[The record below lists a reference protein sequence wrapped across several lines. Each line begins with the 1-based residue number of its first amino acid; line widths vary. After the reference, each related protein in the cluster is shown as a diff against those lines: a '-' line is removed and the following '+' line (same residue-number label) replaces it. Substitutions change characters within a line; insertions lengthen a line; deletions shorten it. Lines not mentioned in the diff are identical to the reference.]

1 MPLWMALM
9 LHKRRKCR
17 INPPEWLA
25 VAQLEGVHSPV
36 NVLHN
41 PFTKDRLPG
50 AHSYAGVLEDERNR
64 PETFQELPLHY
75 MEIAHLLFTYAKDSF
90 GADLVQVTL
99 TRMLQKL
106 SQVSASRGM
115 RQNAS
120 HGIPIF

>member
-17 INPPEWLA
+17 INPPDWLA
-25 VAQLEGVHSPV
+25 VAQLDGVHPACDVSHTQMPRDCCKWSNTV
-36 NVLHN
+36 AV
-41 PFTKDRLPG
+41 
-50 AHSYAGVLEDERNR
+50 VLEEERSR

-99 TRMLQKL
+99 DRLLQKP
-106 SQVSASRGM
+106 SHGAESRGV
-115 RQNAS
+115 RLGACR
-120 HGIPIF
+120 